1 IACPH
6 TPNELAQARIARRVR
21 AQHQRVDEKP
31 HKIIQRAVRA
41 TRDRAADR
49 NVAPRS
55 KPRQQRRKRRLQHHE
70 QARPFPARKTQKPSQ
85 RPRRPRLQHQKQ
97 APPSPPRKPQKPSVQ
112 LRTKPQLN
120 PAPAIARNRRT
131 RTVKRKPYLLG
142 KPRKPI
148 PPEQQRARKRTLRI
162 SLLPQKPLLPK
173 RVIRILHWKRRKLSH
188 PPGATRR
195 IAYRN
200 IPRQRRKRPTV
211 PRNVMQHKKKHV
223 LARPNLKQMRTQRRI
238 ALQIKR
244 NPRRSRKRCPKLPFA
259 HPTDRKPNPPRSRR
273 QNHLPRHPLALRKHR
288 AQALV
293 PRNHIPQ
300 RSFQRRD
307 IQVTAQPYRQRDRVV
322 RTPTPKTLQKPQ
334 PTLRIRQRHF
344 RRARNRT
351 QPRSPN
357 SPLAQPPRK

>member
-211 PRNVMQHKKKHV
+211 PRTVMQHKQKHV
-223 LARPNLKQMRTQRRI
+223 LSRPNLNKRRHQT
-238 ALQIKR
+238 A
-244 NPRRSRKRCPKLPFA
+244 
-259 HPTDRKPNPPRSRR
+259 
-273 QNHLPRHPLALRKHR
+273 HR
-288 AQALV
+288 AQK
-293 PRNHIPQ
+293 
-300 RSFQRRD
+300 
-307 IQVTAQPYRQRDRVV
+307 QPH
-322 RTPTPKTLQKPQ
+322 PPPQ
-334 PTLRIRQRHF
+334 PKALPQ
-344 RRARNRT
+344 A
-351 QPRSPN
+351 PLRSPH
-357 SPLAQPPRK
+357 SPKAHPPPLPQAKS